1 MLGDFMNYL
10 FVIAMENEAK
20 PLLEKYNLEKVRDN
34 FFKKDNLSLVITGV
48 SRNAVVKSLL
58 DLISNNEIDFNNTN
72 IINVGLVGSNK
83 LSIGD
88 VVMVNN
94 SYGYHFDLTP
104 FGDPLYHSFNSP
116 YTLDNINNIDAIDC
130 YTSDGFV
137 LKTDIEEPAIFDM
150 ELNAI
155 IPFSKNKLYSIK
167 IVSDTLDAS
176 KYRNFC
182 IEDAHDKLFSILDLI
197 IK

>member
-1 MLGDFMNYL
+1 MNYL

-20 PLLEKYNLEKVRDN
+20 PLLEKYNLEKIKKN

-48 SRNAVVKSLL
+48 SRNAVVNSLL
-58 DLISNNEIDFNNTN
+58 DLVLNNDIDFNNTN

-83 LSIGD
+83 LSIGN
-88 VVMVNN
+88 VVMVKK

-116 YTLDNINNIDAIDC
+116 YSLDTINNIDNIDC

-137 LKTDIEEPAIFDM
+137 LKTDIEEPVIFDM

-182 IEDAHDKLFSILDLI
+182 IEDAHDKLFNILDLI

>member
-1 MLGDFMNYL
+1 M
-10 FVIAMENEAK
+10 V
-20 PLLEKYNLEKVRDN
+20 
-34 FFKKDNLSLVITGV
+34 KK
-48 SRNAVVKSLL
+48 
-58 DLISNNEIDFNNTN
+58 
-72 IINVGLVGSNK
+72 
-83 LSIGD
+83 
-88 VVMVNN
+88 

-116 YTLDNINNIDAIDC
+116 YNLDNINNIDTIDC

-137 LKTDIEEPAIFDM
+137 LKTDIEEPVIFDM

-182 IEDAHDKLFSILDLI
+182 IEEAHDKLFNILDLI